1 MSPAVLGHR
10 LVLVVLVGLTVATA
24 ACANRPEVPAALQRE
39 AERIASLEGP
49 TGWTRVEPP
58 ALNDAQ
64 FIREVDGAPLL
75 FAGDGR
81 DRDGIRPLS
90 VGTAWRSEVLVGDD
104 AIAAACADSAAFAE
118 VAGFPGS
125 VTDDDLADCR
135 ALPSDPDLR
144 VDFVASYADAAERAG
159 DGTRTYGAGILLRD
173 DGTVR
178 AVVTVA
184 YGLDPTG

>member
-1 MSPAVLGHR
+1 M
-10 LVLVVLVGLTVATA
+10 
-24 ACANRPEVPAALQRE
+24 PAALQRE
-39 AERIASLEGP
+39 AERIAALDGP
-49 TGWTRVEPP
+49 PGWTRVEPP

-64 FIREVDGAPLL
+64 FIREVDGVPLL

-81 DRDGIRPLS
+81 DRDGVRPIS
-90 VGTAWRSEVLVGDD
+90 TGTAWRSEVLVGEA
-104 AIAAACADSAAFAE
+104 AIAAACDRSAAFAD

-135 ALPSDPDLR
+135 ALPTDPDLR
-144 VDFVASYADAAERAG
+144 VDFVASYADAAARVG

-184 YGLDPTG
+184 YGLDPSG